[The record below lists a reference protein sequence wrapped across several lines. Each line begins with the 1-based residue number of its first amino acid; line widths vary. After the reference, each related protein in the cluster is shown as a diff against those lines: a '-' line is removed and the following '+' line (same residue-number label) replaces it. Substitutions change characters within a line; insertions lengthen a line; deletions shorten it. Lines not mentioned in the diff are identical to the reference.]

1 MATNRRD
8 RVMAARDALRGM
20 VSEYQSEVATVKGN
34 RDTSDTFKT
43 RRLAEIRRVYDDL
56 GRDAAARYVQT
67 VQKAETE
74 TRQDLTRALQDAE
87 AGWNYARL
95 QYLTAEYAALLGAQP
110 DILHGETSQVQRLAS
125 EYARAAAAQDRESKR
140 ALRLAGAPLL
150 ASVDIN
156 DIEALNTASALKRAW
171 SEDVATERAAT
182 AALESEL
189 ADLQRVAQ
197 RIPDDVLSAEAAITG
212 VVQSAFQEPTPWSRT
227 ILGEKP
233 RISTR
238 NEAVGAGM
246 PELFKNA

>member
-8 RVMAARDALRGM
+8 KVLAARDALRGV
-20 VSEYQSEVATVKGN
+20 VSEYQAEVTTVKGN
-34 RDTSDTFKT
+34 KDMSDAFKT
-43 RRLAEIRRVYDDL
+43 RRLAEILREYDDL
-56 GRDAAARYVQT
+56 GRGAAARYVQA

-74 TRQDLTRALQDAE
+74 TRQDLTRALQE
-87 AGWNYARL
+87 QESGWNYARL

-156 DIEALNTASALKRAW
+156 DADALNTASALKRAW
-171 SEDVATERAAT
+171 ADDVATERAAT
-182 AALESEL
+182 AALEAEL

>member
-20 VSEYQSEVATVKGN
+20 VSEYQGEVATVKGN
-34 RDTSDTFKT
+34 KDMSETFKT
-43 RRLAEIRRVYDDL
+43 RRLAEIRREYDDL
-56 GRDAAARYVQT
+56 GRGAAARYVQT

-74 TRQDLTRALQDAE
+74 TRQDLTRALQEAE

-95 QYLTAEYAALLGAQP
+95 QYLTAEYAALLSAQP
-110 DILHGETSQVQRLAS
+110 DILREETSQVQRLAS

-189 ADLQRVAQ
+189 ADLTRAAQ

-227 ILGEKP
+227 ILAEPP

-246 PELFKNA
+246 PELFRNG

>member
-1 MATNRRD
+1 MTTNRRD
-8 RVMAARDALRGM
+8 RVMAARDALRGV
-20 VSEYQSEVATVKGN
+20 VSEYQGEVATVKSN

-43 RRLAEIRRVYDDL
+43 RRLAEIRREYDDL
-56 GRDAAARYVQT
+56 GRGAAARYVQA

-74 TRQDLTRALQDAE
+74 TRQDLTRALQEQE

-95 QYLTAEYAALLGAQP
+95 QYLTAEYAALLSAQP

-182 AALESEL
+182 AALEKEL
-189 ADLQRVAQ
+189 ADLTRAAQ

-227 ILGEKP
+227 VLAEPP

-246 PELFKNA
+246 PELFRNG